1 MFFDGSSNGP
11 SLLGKRMLCVRPKV
25 AELVFRVYGRPLHP
39 ELFEV
44 AATRTEERENF
55 SATLSITNTGH
66 IFSWHRRGQSLT
78 ELATSALCTTP
89 RHYKLLGERFRGERR
104 KCIDLGEGVTYECTF
119 QTEPVEPKLFWTF
132 QEELAQQT
140 VHDGMMYKFGA
151 SGRMALGAISY
162 VHLQTRRQSLRIR
175 AFHTFP
181 DDCALVKTH
190 SMVRFPID

>member
-1 MFFDGSSNGP
+1 
-11 SLLGKRMLCVRPKV
+11 MLSVRPKV

-44 AATRTEERENF
+44 AATRTEDRENF

-66 IFSWHRRGQSLT
+66 IFSWHRNEQTLT

-89 RHYKLLGERFRGERR
+89 RQHKLLGERFRGRR
-104 KCIDLGEGVTYECTF
+104 HHRIELGDEAVYECTF

-162 VHLQTRRQSLRIR
+162 VHLQTRRQSLRLR

-181 DDCALVKTH
+181 DDCALVKTE
-190 SMVRFPID
+190 STVRFPVD